1 MDSLKKLGYSLAA
14 TGLVAE
20 QSFAADGC
28 GVFGCSKADKLNVS
42 SSQGG
47 ETAIMNLIFSLLS
60 FVTIIAVIYV
70 LWAGF
75 KILTGGG
82 DDGKLKEGKS
92 IIIQVVIGIIIM
104 WLAYPIVKWVLSALA
119 A

>member
-20 QSFAADGC
+20 QSFALDFGLNKAKALEGQQGTTGFDAVM
-28 GVFGCSKADKLNVS
+28 GVITKLL
-42 SSQGG
+42 
-47 ETAIMNLIFSLLS
+47 T

-82 DDGKLKEGKS
+82 DDGKLKEGKA
-92 IIIQVVIGIIIM
+92 IITQVVIGIVIM
-104 WLAYPIVKWVLSALA
+104 WLAYAVVGWVIGALSGSN
-119 A
+119 